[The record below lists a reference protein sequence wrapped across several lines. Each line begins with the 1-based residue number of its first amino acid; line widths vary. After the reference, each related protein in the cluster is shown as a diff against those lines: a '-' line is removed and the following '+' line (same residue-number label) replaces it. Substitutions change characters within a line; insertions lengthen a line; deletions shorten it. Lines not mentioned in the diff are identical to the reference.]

1 MEKFIPFHL
10 EKGTSFL
17 LKGEIYLFFN
27 HKMTLFK
34 NKCDIS
40 TYLAA
45 LRPEVGG
52 GTDLARIIISSSVES
67 YPLELS
73 IKRKKENN
81 GRDFD

>member
-1 MEKFIPFHL
+1 
-10 EKGTSFL
+10 
-17 LKGEIYLFFN
+17 
-27 HKMTLFK
+27 MTLFK

-73 IKRKKENN
+73 IKRKKTMGEILIEIKLHLVSVKLTSLFETFLYK
-81 GRDFD
+81 DSVLPT

>member
-1 MEKFIPFHL
+1 
-10 EKGTSFL
+10 
-17 LKGEIYLFFN
+17 
-27 HKMTLFK
+27 MTLFK

-45 LRPEVGG
+45 LRPEEGG

-73 IKRKKENN
+73 IKRKKTMEEISIEIKLHLLSVKLTSLFETFLWVHIL
-81 GRDFD
+81 GYQL